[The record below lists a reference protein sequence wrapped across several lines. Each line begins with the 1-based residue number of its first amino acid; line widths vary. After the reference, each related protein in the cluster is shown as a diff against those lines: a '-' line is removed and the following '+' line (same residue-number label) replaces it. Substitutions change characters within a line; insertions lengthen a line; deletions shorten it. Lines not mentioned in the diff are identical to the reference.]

1 MSSNYVII
9 PVIWQFVVAVALM
22 FSWFQPRIQRVI
34 SVFGNAVQIVLS
46 IFLFVEV
53 QRSGILTMN
62 AGKWPAP
69 FGIVF
74 VADTFATVLVVATA
88 ISGFAVSLFS
98 LANIVEARMRFGYFP
113 IMHLLFAGLN
123 GAFLTGDIFNLY
135 VWFEIIIIASFVLLT
150 IGGEKPQL
158 EGAVKYFTL
167 NILASTIFLTAIGVL
182 YGLAGTLNMAD
193 LAIQLKKIP
202 NKGLVEVT
210 AILFLVGFGIKSAI
224 FPLYFWLPASYHTPP
239 AAIAAIFG
247 GLLTKL
253 GVYALL
259 RVFTLVFYED
269 PIIDGIMIILAG
281 LTIIT
286 GSLGAM
292 VQTNVRKIFSYLIIS
307 HIGYM
312 VIALGIHSE
321 LAITG
326 AVFYMIHDIIVKTN
340 LFMVSGLLYR
350 VQGTHHIDRLGGFFK
365 TKPRLT
371 LLMAIPLFSLVGVPP
386 LSGFWPKIDLFRS
399 AWYEGGAFITACL
412 AIGTIITL
420 LVIARVWAEVFWR
433 PAENLPDRPNFRF
446 WHLFSLSEKIQYIT
460 PIVLL
465 SVISLLIAFRAA
477 DVHAVSTKIAAELM
491 NPVEYIKTVLPD
503 KIASRP

>member
-1 MSSNYVII
+1 MNSIEVII
-9 PVIWQFVVAVALM
+9 PVVWQFIIAIVQM
-22 FSWFQPRIQRVI
+22 FLWFQPRIQRVVSI
-34 SVFGNAVQIVLS
+34 VGNSVQIGLA
-46 IFLFVEV
+46 IFLFYAV
-53 QRSGILTMN
+53 QHKGILTMS

-74 VADTFATVLVVATA
+74 VADTFATVLVIATS
-88 ISGFAVSLFS
+88 ISGFAVTLFS

-135 VWFEIIIIASFVLLT
+135 VWFEIIIISSFVLLT

-193 LAIQLKKIP
+193 LAIHVKNLP

-259 RVFTLVFYED
+259 RVFTLVFFED
-269 PIIDGIMIILAG
+269 PIIDHIMIVLAG
-281 LTIIT
+281 ITIIT
-286 GSLGAM
+286 GALGAM
-292 VQTNVRKIFSYLIIS
+292 VQTNIRKIFSYLIIS

-365 TKPRLT
+365 NFPRLS
-371 LLMAIPLFSLVGVPP
+371 LLLSIPLFSLVGVPP

-399 AWYEGGAFITACL
+399 AWDEGGTFITFSL
-412 AIGTIITL
+412 AFGTIVTL

-433 PAENLPDRPNFRF
+433 PAENLPHRPNFRF
-446 WHLFSLSEKIQYIT
+446 WHLFNKAEKIQYVL
-460 PIVLL
+460 PIALL
-465 SVISLLIAFRAA
+465 SLISLAIALRAG
-477 DVHAVSTKIAAELM
+477 DVHIISQKIASELM
-491 NPVEYIKTVLPD
+491 NPVDYIHIVLPD
-503 KIASRP
+503 KLLVRP

>member
-1 MSSNYVII
+1 MNSNYVILPI
-9 PVIWQFVVAVALM
+9 IWQFALAIAMMFFWFRPAAQRILSVAGNG
-22 FSWFQPRIQRVI
+22 IQIGV
-34 SVFGNAVQIVLS
+34 SV
-46 IFLFVEV
+46 FLFV
-53 QRSGILTMN
+53 QIQQKGIMTLS
-62 AGKWPAP
+62 AGNWPAP

-74 VADTFATVLVVATA
+74 VADTFATVLVIATA

-193 LAIQLKKIP
+193 LAIHVKNLP

-239 AAIAAIFG
+239 AAISAIFG

-269 PIIDGIMIILAG
+269 PIIDGIMIIVAG
-281 LTIIT
+281 LTILT
-286 GSLGAM
+286 GALGAM
-292 VQTNVRKIFSYLIIS
+292 VQTNIRKIFSYLIIS

-312 VIALGIHSE
+312 VIALGIHTD

-365 TKPRLT
+365 NTPRLT
-371 LLMAIPLFSLVGVPP
+371 LLLSIPLFSLVGIPP

-399 AWYEGGAFITACL
+399 AWYEGVAFIVVCL

-420 LVIARVWAEVFWR
+420 FVIARVWAEVFWR
-433 PAENLPDRPNFRF
+433 PAENLPERPHFRF
-446 WHLFSLSEKIQYIT
+446 WHLFTKAEKIQYIL
-460 PIVLL
+460 PIAIL
-465 SVISLLIAFRAA
+465 SIISLLIAIRAD
-477 DVHAVSTKIAAELM
+477 DVHTISQKISSELM
-491 NPVEYIKTVLPD
+491 NPTEYIRTVLPD
-503 KIASRP
+503 KIVSHP

>member
-1 MSSNYVII
+1 MTSNLVIV
-9 PVIWQFVVAVALM
+9 PVLWQFLIAVAQM
-22 FSWFQPRIQRVI
+22 FSWFNPRLQRKL
-34 SVFGNAVQIVLS
+34 SVAGNAIQVLIAAWLLS
-46 IFLFVEV
+46 EV
-53 QRSGILTMN
+53 SARGILTMS

-74 VADTFATVLVVATA
+74 VCDTFSAVLVLITS
-88 ISGFAVSLFS
+88 ISGLAVSLFS

-135 VWFEIIIIASFVLLT
+135 VWFEIIIISSFVLLT

-167 NILASTIFLTAIGVL
+167 NILASTVFLTAIGVL

-193 LAIQLKKIP
+193 LALKVKDIP

-253 GVYALL
+253 GVYAML
-259 RVFTLVFYED
+259 RVFTLVFFED
-269 PIIDGIMIILAG
+269 PIIDTIMIVLAG

-312 VIALGIHSE
+312 VIALGIHTE
-321 LAITG
+321 LAVAG
-326 AVFYMIHDIIVKTN
+326 AVFYMIHDIVVKTN

-350 VQGTHHIDRLGGFFK
+350 VQGTHHIDRLGGFYQHY
-365 TKPRLT
+365 PRLS

-386 LSGFWPKIDLFRS
+386 LSGFWPKIDLFK
-399 AWYEGGAFITACL
+399 AAYLEGGSFITISL
-412 AIGTIITL
+412 AIGTVVTL

-446 WHLFSLSEKIQYIT
+446 WHLFTLAEKIQYIT
-460 PIVLL
+460 PIALL
-465 SVISLLIAFRAA
+465 SAVSLFIAFRAA
-477 DVHAVSTKIAAELM
+477 DVHNISQKIATELM
-491 NPVEYIKTVLPD
+491 NPKNYIQIVLPNQTPE
-503 KIASRP
+503 KP

>member
-1 MSSNYVII
+1 MNSNYVILPI
-9 PVIWQFVVAVALM
+9 IWQFVLAIAMMFFWFRPAV
-22 FSWFQPRIQRVI
+22 QRVLSVVGNGVQIGI
-34 SVFGNAVQIVLS
+34 SVFLFLQIQQNG
-46 IFLFVEV
+46 IFTL
-53 QRSGILTMN
+53 N
-62 AGKWPAP
+62 AGNWPAP

-74 VADTFATVLVVATA
+74 VADTFATVLVIATA

-193 LAIQLKKIP
+193 LAIHVKNLP

-239 AAIAAIFG
+239 AAISAIFG

-269 PIIDGIMIILAG
+269 PIVDGIMIVLAG
-281 LTIIT
+281 LTILT
-286 GSLGAM
+286 GALGAM
-292 VQTNVRKIFSYLIIS
+292 VQTNIRKIFSYLIIS

-312 VIALGIHSE
+312 VIALGIHTE

-365 TKPRLT
+365 NTPRLT
-371 LLMAIPLFSLVGVPP
+371 LLLSIPLFSLVGIPP

-399 AWYEGGAFITACL
+399 AWYEGVGFIVVCL

-433 PAENLPDRPNFRF
+433 PAENLPDRPHFRF
-446 WHLFSLSEKIQYIT
+446 WHLFTKAEKFQYVL
-460 PIVLL
+460 PIAIL
-465 SVISLLIAFRAA
+465 SVISLLIAIRAD
-477 DVHAVSTKIAAELM
+477 DVHAVSQKISSELM
-491 NPVEYIKTVLPD
+491 NPTEYIRTVLPD
-503 KIASRP
+503 KIASHP

>member
-1 MSSNYVII
+1 MNSNYVIL
-9 PVIWQFVVAVALM
+9 PVIWQFTLAIAMMFFWFRPGVQRILSVV
-22 FSWFQPRIQRVI
+22 
-34 SVFGNAVQIVLS
+34 GNAIQIGVS
-46 IFLFVEV
+46 VFLFV
-53 QRSGILTMN
+53 QIQQKGILILN
-62 AGKWPAP
+62 AGNWPAP

-74 VADTFATVLVVATA
+74 VADTFATVLVIATA

-123 GAFLTGDIFNLY
+123 GAFLTGDIFNMY

-193 LAIQLKKIP
+193 LAIHVKNLP

-281 LTIIT
+281 LTIVT

-292 VQTNVRKIFSYLIIS
+292 VQTNIRKIFSYLIIS

-312 VIALGIHSE
+312 VIALGIHTE

-365 TKPRLT
+365 NTPRLT
-371 LLMAIPLFSLVGVPP
+371 LLLSIPLFSLVGVPP

-399 AWYEGGAFITACL
+399 AWLEGAGFIIVCL
-412 AIGTIITL
+412 AIGTIVTL

-433 PAENLPDRPNFRF
+433 PAENLPERPHFRF
-446 WHLFSLSEKIQYIT
+446 WHLFTKAEKFQYVL
-460 PIVLL
+460 PIAIL
-465 SVISLLIAFRAA
+465 SVISLLIAFRAD
-477 DVHAVSTKIAAELM
+477 DVHAVSQKISSELM
-491 NPVEYIKTVLPD
+491 NPTEYIRTVLPD
-503 KIASRP
+503 KIVSLP